1 MSQTTTTTSP
11 AVATAQELANDSLLS
26 PQFILAVATM
36 AIVAGTVVAVLL
48 HGDDGNIKLV
58 LGFVFG
64 MGSGVGAFYF
74 GSSKSSQAKDA
85 VLAGQVAP
93 PPGTVVTTPAT
104 VTTTTPVGPAPIVN
118 VGSVT
123 P

>member
-1 MSQTTTTTSP
+1 MSQTISQP
-11 AVATAQELANDSLLS
+11 PVVAAQQANDSLTS
-26 PQFILAVATM
+26 PQFILASITM
-36 AIVAGTVVAVLL
+36 AIVAGTVAAVLF

-64 MGSGVGAFYF
+64 LGSGVGGFYF

-85 VLAGQVAP
+85 VLAAQVAP
-93 PPGTVVTTPAT
+93 PRS
-104 VTTTTPVGPAPIVN
+104 IV
-118 VGSVT
+118 

>member
-1 MSQTTTTTSP
+1 MSETVTS
-11 AVATAQELANDSLLS
+11 AVPSAAIVAQQSNDSLLS
-26 PQFILAVATM
+26 PQFILAGFTM
-36 AIVAGTVVAVLL
+36 AIVAGTVSAVLM

-85 VLAGQVAP
+85 VLAEKITPA
-93 PPGTVVTTPAT
+93 PGTTTTTTTPAT
-104 VTTTTPVGPAPIVN
+104 VV
-118 VGSVT
+118 VT
-123 P
+123 PAQP